1 MVQRLDYQGR
11 FAPPDRPIPAPR
23 DKAPGLG
30 STASEEVPQDPG
42 QPAIAPAEFTG
53 IVSRSRF
60 VGEPKPPVVGHGGA
74 TSGAVIPLH
83 DLPEPNL
90 DTQFGPSHILV
101 DPARLAND
109 TADDGRESTLGIY
122 FGHLLERLGLLAYVR
137 DRDPGGEKPPGPAM
151 GGVGGG
157 INRASDLI
165 RWSDFGSIA
174 GKINRR
180 YTLRREF
187 MQGAQNFLGLHEV
200 QPRGASTSTSP
211 VRMLPPRVSRLTDR
225 RLPGSFGQTT
235 EVLN

>member
-1 MVQRLDYQGR
+1 MERLDNQGR
-11 FAPPDRPIPAPR
+11 FASPDRYVPAPR

-30 STASEEVPQDPG
+30 STASEEVPQGPG
-42 QPAIAPAEFTG
+42 QPVQEPADFTG
-53 IVSRSRF
+53 IRSRSRF
-60 VGEPKPPVVGHGGA
+60 VGEPHPPVVGHGGA
-74 TSGAVIPLH
+74 TSGAIIPLQ

-101 DPARLAND
+101 DPASVVDESAR
-109 TADDGRESTLGIY
+109 REGTLGVY
-122 FGHLLERLGLLAYVR
+122 FGRLLIRLGRLMYVR

-151 GGVGGG
+151 GGPGGG

-165 RWSDFGSIA
+165 RWSDFGTVP
-174 GKINRR
+174 GKVNRR
-180 YTLRREF
+180 YTLRPEF
-187 MQGAQNFLGLHEV
+187 MQGAQTFLGLHGV
-200 QPRGASTSTSP
+200 QRPGAKGSTSP